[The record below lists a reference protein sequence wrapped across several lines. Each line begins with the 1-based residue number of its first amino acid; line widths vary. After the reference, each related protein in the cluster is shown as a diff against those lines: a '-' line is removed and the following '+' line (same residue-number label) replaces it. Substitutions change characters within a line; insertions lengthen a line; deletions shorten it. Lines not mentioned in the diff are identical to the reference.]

1 MAPVRVTFRG
11 WTCRVEKQQYRQ
23 GGVDRIGLLLKDT
36 RDGEPV
42 AVATVN
48 VPELPLASGEVI
60 VKDYSENEGM
70 LDALVAAGV
79 VSAPSRAVQLRYV
92 TVYICTCLI

>member
-1 MAPVRVTFRG
+1 MVKRVVFRG
-11 WTCRVEKQQYRQ
+11 WTCRIEKQRYHQ
-23 GGVDRIGLLLKDT
+23 GSVDRIGLLLKDIHT
-36 RDGEPV
+36 GEPV

-48 VPELPLASGEVI
+48 IPEIPLAPGEVV

-70 LDALVAAGV
+70 LDTLVAAGV

-92 TVYICTCLI
+92 TVYVCMCLI

>member
-1 MAPVRVTFRG
+1 MVKRVMFRG
-11 WTCRVEKQQYRQ
+11 WMCRVEKQQYCQ

-36 RDGEPV
+36 HDGEPV

-48 VPELPLASGEVI
+48 IPEIPLAPGEVI
-60 VKDYSENEGM
+60 IKDYSENEGM
-70 LDALVAAGV
+70 LNTLVAAGV

-92 TVYICTCLI
+92 TVYVCTCLI